1 MSKTFKKWLSVIL
14 IAITAIFILAACG
27 NKIPDDS
34 DTITLEKLEALVFN
48 DATFEYDGEVKS
60 IYVENIYEEQGVTV
74 SYRNNSNTKPGSY
87 TVTATI
93 KYDAL
98 SVTKKAKITI
108 TKASSILEAESMQ
121 TVYLTDKEFAIAYK
135 LNNDK
140 QEVLIVNKEGKK
152 VNISALTKEGVYEL
166 ELYAAENEYFAE
178 SNHVKVTFNVIK
190 SQFDIRFDSKEV
202 EANGNEQK

>member
-140 QEVLIVNKEGKK
+140 QEVLMVNKEGKK
-152 VNISALTKEGVYEL
+152 RKVDISCHRPFFVMSGCYWRNYWSKKNDRRCYYCYVL
-166 ELYAAENEYFAE
+166 E
-178 SNHVKVTFNVIK
+178 
-190 SQFDIRFDSKEV
+190 
-202 EANGNEQK
+202 